1 MSGKLY
7 FRPCNIILGPS
18 YEGRRAIGQNW
29 LEIINESPAAELDL
43 KTLARGLLNFL
54 WARIVLKLI

>member
-1 MSGKLY
+1 MGWA
-7 FRPCNIILGPS
+7 
-18 YEGRRAIGQNW
+18 EAIGQNW